1 MIIYNTYFILII
13 YCYILYYYMYI
24 YYIIIYN
31 TYYTSYIID
40 IIIPIL
46 EMEELGLSQSLFG
59 SQAHVL
65 HSPGKILPHHVQ
77 LTLGFRT
84 WTQGSPRDIC

>member
-13 YCYILYYYMYI
+13 YCYILYYYICI

-59 SQAHVL
+59 SPAHVL
-65 HSPGKILPHHVQ
+65 
-77 LTLGFRT
+77 TLKNPTPPYSADSGL
-84 WTQGSPRDIC
+84 

>member
-1 MIIYNTYFILII
+1 MPPSTVRMRKTSGRVVLLLHYYYMITYNTCFILITYIVI
-13 YCYILYYYMYI
+13 YYIRI

-65 HSPGKILPHHVQ
+65 HS
-77 LTLGFRT
+77 
-84 WTQGSPRDIC
+84 